1 MSFETIRLEVA
12 DGIATLTLSRP
23 DVLNSFNEAMHAEI
37 RTALKTVRGDETV
50 RALLLTGE
58 GRAFSAGQDL
68 SDRPDGEDFSL
79 SDSLERNYNR
89 LVKSLRRLEI
99 PIVCAVN
106 GVAAGAGCS
115 IALACDIVLAA
126 RSAEFIQA
134 FVRIGLVPD
143 AGSTYVLPRMIG
155 PARALGFAMLGDKL
169 PAETAAEWGL
179 IWTCVDDDALMD
191 EAMALA
197 KRLAGQPTK
206 ALALMKRA
214 FNQSLGNSLDRQLD
228 LERDLQGIAH
238 QTEDFAEGV
247 AAFREKR
254 PAVFKGQ

>member
-1 MSFETIRLEVA
+1 MSFETIRFEVA
-12 DGIATLTLSRP
+12 HGVAVLTLSRP

-37 RTALKTVRGDETV
+37 RTALKTVRGDDGV

-68 SDRPDGEDFSL
+68 SNRPNDGDFSI

-89 LVKSLRRLEI
+89 LVKSLRRLDI
-99 PIVCAVN
+99 PVVCAVN

-143 AGSTYVLPRMIG
+143 AGSTYVLPRLIG
-155 PARALGFAMLGDKL
+155 PARAFGFAMLGDKL

-179 IWTCVDDDALMD
+179 IWKCVDDEELMD
-191 EAMALA
+191 EGLALA
-197 KRLAGQPTK
+197 KRLAQQPTM

-214 FNQSLGNSLDRQLD
+214 FNQSLANSLDRQLD

-254 PAVFKGQ
+254 PAVFKGR